1 MLDII
6 PINPR
11 KISQKLR
18 VSLMLNDLII
28 RQIYDIEVD
37 VTLMDIPHEKTGVF
51 TRKKEW
57 ELLRQNAGVNRMI
70 LRKWIDEYETKIN

>member
-1 MLDII
+1 
-6 PINPR
+6 
-11 KISQKLR
+11 
-18 VSLMLNDLII
+18 MLNDINI
-28 RQIYDIEVD
+28 RQICDIEVD

-57 ELLRQNAGVNRMI
+57 HILRQNAGINRMI